1 MVAAET
7 LEGVV
12 DSRVSFHYDMAADV
26 LYLRRL
32 DRPKGIVIGE
42 DTADELVLFRDEES
56 DEVIGLDIISWWA
69 RFGEGASRDSLREI
83 SRRVEPMARRLL
95 LEAGIDPMRQSV
107 AS

>member
-1 MVAAET
+1 MVIAGN

-12 DSRVSFHYDMAADV
+12 DDRVSFHYDLASDV

-32 DRPKGIVIGE
+32 DSQDAIAIGE
-42 DTADELVLFRDEES
+42 DTPDDLVLFRDEGS
-56 DEVIGLDIISWWA
+56 DEVIGLDVISWWS

-95 LEAGIDPMRQSV
+95 SEAGIDPKRQSV